1 MEISRVTTLGIGA
14 FSRRGTTNKDSFDPL
29 HEEEFSEPVPAAG
42 GIAPLGQRPISGLDS
57 FAREQVC
64 NLVRQVFVPGWPKS
78 VRQVVFS
85 PVDEETDISAICAQ
99 VGQVI
104 ATEESRTVCVV
115 EVNSRQAADM
125 FAQTGYSSGEQEKFS
140 PSGNLWCTPMDVL
153 LSDSDTRIPSGL
165 LRNRLAELRE
175 KFDFTLLQGP
185 AAGRYSEA
193 ALLGRLCDGV
203 ILVLEANST
212 RRLAALKAKEKLVA
226 ANARLLGIV
235 LTERTFP
242 IPEALYRKL

>member
-1 MEISRVTTLGIGA
+1 MTLGIGA
-14 FSRRGTTNKDSFDPL
+14 FSHRSAEKESFEPL
-29 HEEEFSEPVPAAG
+29 GDEEFSEPLPVEVSP
-42 GIAPLGQRPISGLDS
+42 PGQTTISSSHS
-57 FAREQVC
+57 FATEQVC
-64 NLVRQVFVPGWPKS
+64 NLVRQVFVPGWPRPA
-78 VRQVVFS
+78 RQVLFS
-85 PVDEETDISAICAQ
+85 AVDENTDISAICGQ

-115 EVNSRQAADM
+115 EVSASGTDSLFAKANSSTLRHE
-125 FAQTGYSSGEQEKFS
+125 GSFS
-140 PSGNLWCTPMDVL
+140 ASGNLWRTPMEVL
-153 LSDSDTRIPSGL
+153 LGDSETRIPSGA
-165 LRNRLAELRE
+165 LRDRLAELRE

-185 AAGRYSEA
+185 AAGRFSEA

-212 RRLAALKAKEKLVA
+212 RRMAALKAKEKLVA